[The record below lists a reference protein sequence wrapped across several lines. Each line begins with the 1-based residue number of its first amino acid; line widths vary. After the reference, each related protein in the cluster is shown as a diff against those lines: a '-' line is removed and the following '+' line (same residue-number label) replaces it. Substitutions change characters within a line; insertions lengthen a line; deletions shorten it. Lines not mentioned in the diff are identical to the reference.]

1 MSKKKRRTMHTWN
14 SLFILF
20 TSLVRLVRERYCIL
34 IFLMNKVKDEKAG
47 TCEFSSVKWHQFR
60 GNNMKKNTRKQT
72 RIIYFSIFLFF
83 IFFCKN
89 KVISSLNEINSVR
102 SRLVKKN
109 KLTCISTHIERR
121 KLEVQN
127 YTMADFSYSNTNS
140 ITKANDSNFF

>member
-1 MSKKKRRTMHTWN
+1 
-14 SLFILF
+14 
-20 TSLVRLVRERYCIL
+20 
-34 IFLMNKVKDEKAG
+34 
-47 TCEFSSVKWHQFR
+47 
-60 GNNMKKNTRKQT
+60 MKKNTRKQT